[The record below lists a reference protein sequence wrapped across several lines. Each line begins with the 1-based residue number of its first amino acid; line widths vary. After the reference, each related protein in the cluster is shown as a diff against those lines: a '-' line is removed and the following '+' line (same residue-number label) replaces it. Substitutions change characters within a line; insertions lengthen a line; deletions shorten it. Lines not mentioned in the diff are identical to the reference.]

1 MLIREN
7 LNWDYKMSLSEGIE
21 LTYCWIE
28 GELRKI
34 ENQEA
39 ILLNL

>member
-1 MLIREN
+1 
-7 LNWDYKMSLSEGIE
+7 MSLSEGIE
-21 LTYCWIE
+21 LTYIWIE

-34 ENQEA
+34 KDHEA